1 MRPKPALLISVS
13 TALST
18 LVKVSQNTSLGLMSN
33 DVLLDFRDLAPTSVA
48 VLYGQFPTA
57 QATAKLTLP
66 TVRTESGFSR
76 RRRSRSRLPL

>member
-1 MRPKPALLISVS
+1 MRPKLISVS

-33 DVLLDFRDLAPTSVA
+33 DALLDFGDLASTSVA

-57 QATAKLTLP
+57 QAAAKLTLP
-66 TVRTESGFSR
+66 TVRTGSGFSR
-76 RRRSRSRLPL
+76 KRRSRSRLTL